1 MASFSHSTEP
11 HRLFIDRYFEELLA
25 RGIQYFLPSSELTIV
40 GRSEEGKPELRS
52 HLRDGGADLEW
63 LGAKYS
69 LVNQGK
75 DFTEH
80 EQKLLKGIGK
90 VLSTRYQL
98 LFNAEVVARSS
109 EIFNGLPE
117 DHYVSGFLDPYV
129 FAGAATLAKVTD
141 RVSEAIDVL
150 TNQRTEHLRRPQNL
164 DGRTAV
170 RISAGCLPRT
180 AFAACGSLTLF
191 ERVDVDSKLS
201 SNLRRIAHGSIGGS
215 GRSDG

>member
-40 GRSEEGKPELRS
+40 ERSEEGKPELCS
-52 HLRDGGADLEW
+52 DLREGGADLEW

-75 DFTEH
+75 NFTEH
-80 EQKLLKGIGK
+80 EHKLLKGIGK

-117 DHYVSGFLDPYV
+117 DHYVPGFLDPYV
-129 FAGAATLAKVTD
+129 FAGAATLAKVID
-141 RVSEAIDVL
+141 RVSEAIEVL
-150 TNQRTEHLRRPQNL
+150 R
-164 DGRTAV
+164 
-170 RISAGCLPRT
+170 SAR
-180 AFAACGSLTLF
+180 
-191 ERVDVDSKLS
+191 
-201 SNLRRIAHGSIGGS
+201 
-215 GRSDG
+215 

>member
-1 MASFSHSTEP
+1 LASFSHSTEP

-40 GRSEEGKPELRS
+40 ERSEEGKPELRS

-90 VLSTRYQL
+90 VLSTS
-98 LFNAEVVARSS
+98 RSRPL
-109 EIFNGLPE
+109 IT
-117 DHYVSGFLDPYV
+117 
-129 FAGAATLAKVTD
+129 AAHVC
-141 RVSEAIDVL
+141 
-150 TNQRTEHLRRPQNL
+150 H
-164 DGRTAV
+164 
-170 RISAGCLPRT
+170 
-180 AFAACGSLTLF
+180 
-191 ERVDVDSKLS
+191 
-201 SNLRRIAHGSIGGS
+201 AH
-215 GRSDG
+215 R